1 MNVLALLQSRFGA
14 ALTGISSNADK
25 HAGLLKA
32 TTDAKF
38 GDYQANMAMALG
50 KELGKPP
57 RDVAADITNRLQIND
72 IVEKKE
78 TAGPGFIN
86 LTIKKEW
93 LGQQLHAI
101 AGDERLGI
109 APSVQQRTY
118 VIDYSSPNVAKP
130 LHVGHLRSTIIGD
143 ALKRLLQFLGHTV
156 IADNHLGDWGTQ
168 FGILLYGY
176 KNFRDEAALKS
187 DPVQELVRLY
197 LLVRGQTKA
206 ADKDADDPNEERG
219 TYTPEQIADAKR
231 VMDLCRAETAK
242 LQAGDPE
249 NVALWKQFIPWSM
262 ATITPIYDRLGVTF
276 DHFHGESFYN
286 PMLAGVVDDLL
297 KKGIVVESQ
306 GAVVV
311 FLTPPPEDGSE
322 HRADAVIRKK
332 DGAATYT
339 TSDLATIQYRMKEW
353 KPDSVLYVVGQPQAK
368 HFETLFAVAKKW
380 GYDQV
385 DLKHVAF
392 GSVLGNDRKMLSTR
406 NGGAAE
412 LTELLELAVV
422 KAEKQYLEAAAE
434 RKAQDHDVVEIGP
447 EEKKQIGEIVG
458 IGAVKYAD
466 LSQHRTTDYMFSWDK
481 MLAMDGNTSTYMQ
494 YAYARCRSIFR
505 KGNVDV
511 EELRKN
517 PPTPTLSEPMER
529 TLALKLLQFE
539 ETLAG
544 AANEYLPHLITSYL
558 WDLAKAYSGFFTN
571 CPVLKAPTP
580 ELRRER
586 LLLCDLTARTIQ
598 KALKL
603 LGIGVV
609 ERM

>member
-1 MNVLALLQSRFGA
+1 MNLLALLQSRFA
-14 ALTGISSNADK
+14 TALAGITPNADK

-38 GDYQANMAMALG
+38 GDYQANMAMPLG

-57 RDVAADITNRLQIND
+57 RDVAALV
-72 IVEKKE
+72 VEKLSAEDLVEKPE
-78 TAGPGFIN
+78 IAGPGFIN
-86 LTIKKEW
+86 LRIKKEW
-93 LGQQLHAI
+93 LGQQLHAM
-101 AGDERLGI
+101 AGDPRLGI
-109 APSVQQRTY
+109 APDENRRTY

-143 ALKRLLQFLGHTV
+143 ALKRILQFLGHSV

-176 KNFRDEAALKS
+176 KNFRDEAAIKS
-187 DPVQELVRLY
+187 NPVAELVRLY
-197 LLVRGQTKA
+197 LLVRGMTKA
-206 ADKDADDPNEERG
+206 ADKEADDPNEERG
-219 TYTPEQIADAKR
+219 TYTPEQIAEAKR

-262 ATITPIYDRLGVTF
+262 ATITPIYDLLGVTF

-286 PMLAGVVDDLL
+286 PMLAGVVEDLL
-297 KKGIVVESQ
+297 QKGIVVESQ

-311 FLTPPPEDGSE
+311 FLQPPPDDGSE

-339 TSDLATIQYRMKEW
+339 TSDLATILYRMQEW
-353 KPDSVLYVVGQPQAK
+353 NPDAILYVVGQPQAK
-368 HFETLFAVAKKW
+368 HFETLFAVARKW

-385 DLKHVAF
+385 ELKHVAF

-412 LTELLELAVV
+412 LSDLLTMAVQ
-422 KAEKQYLEAAAE
+422 KAEKQYRESAAE
-434 RKAQDHDVVEIGP
+434 RKAHDHDVVELNA
-447 EEKKQIGEIVG
+447 EEQKHIGEVVG

-466 LSQHRTTDYMFSWDK
+466 LSQHRTSDYVFSWDK

-511 EELRKN
+511 DELRKN
-517 PPTPTLSEPMER
+517 PPIPTLLDPLER
-529 TLALKLLQFE
+529 TLALKLVQFE
-539 ETLAG
+539 ETLMA

-571 CPVLKAPTP
+571 CPVLKAATP
-580 ELRRER
+580 ELTRER
-586 LLLCDLTARTIQ
+586 LLLCDLTARTI
-598 KALKL
+598 KTALEL